1 VCWIQFNLF
10 CNWCNIYIDGAGNNK
25 NVILNPVSTGNILV
39 GTTTDN
45 GSKFQ
50 VNGAATFAS
59 SVTNSSFSESH
70 LAFSTIKRN
79 KFGDK
84 KYS

>member
-1 VCWIQFNLF
+1 MGLEI
-10 CNWCNIYIDGAGNNK
+10 IK

-50 VNGAATFAS
+50 VNEQLHFAS
-59 SVTNSSFSESH
+59 TNSSF
-70 LAFSTIKRN
+70 
-79 KFGDK
+79 
-84 KYS
+84 

>member
-1 VCWIQFNLF
+1 MGLEIIKR
-10 CNWCNIYIDGAGNNK
+10 NIK
-25 NVILNPVSTGNILV
+25 CVSTGNILV

-59 SVTNSSFSESH
+59 SVTNSSFFRVLSSSFQHHQAEQV
-70 LAFSTIKRN
+70 
-79 KFGDK
+79 
-84 KYS
+84 

>member
-1 VCWIQFNLF
+1 M
-10 CNWCNIYIDGAGNNK
+10 GAGNNK

-59 SVTNSSFSESH
+59 SVIVHF
-70 LAFSTIKRN
+70 
-79 KFGDK
+79 
-84 KYS
+84 

>member
-1 VCWIQFNLF
+1 VLDTIHYSVTGA
-10 CNWCNIYIDGAGNNK
+10 IYIDGGAGNNK

-59 SVTNSSFSESH
+59 SVTNSLESYH
-70 LAFSTIKRN
+70 LAFQHHQAEQVWR
-79 KFGDK
+79 
-84 KYS
+84 

>member
-1 VCWIQFNLF
+1 M
-10 CNWCNIYIDGAGNNK
+10 GAGNNK
-25 NVILNPVSTGNILV
+25 NVLNPVSTGNILV

-59 SVTNSSFSESH
+59 SVTNSSFFRVLSSSQHHQAEQVW
-70 LAFSTIKRN
+70 R
-79 KFGDK
+79 
-84 KYS
+84 